1 MLGIIR
7 GFEGAKRRKEK
18 EKQHLISF
26 LVKCQSTEIQIVPS
40 TLKLLDKGERKKQQ
54 ERHRQTEESSSRV
67 AAGDV
72 KLLHLQKKKRRTCGI
87 KERGF
92 AVKTIFEKEKCC
104 SPLKKPKKPMSATSE
119 TRKGADFV

>member
-72 KLLHLQKKKRRTCGI
+72 KLLHLQKKKKEEHVGSKKEDLQSRLFSRR
-87 KERGF
+87 R
-92 AVKTIFEKEKCC
+92 
-104 SPLKKPKKPMSATSE
+104 SAAL
-119 TRKGADFV
+119 R

>member
-40 TLKLLDKGERKKQQ
+40 TLKLLDRGERKKQQ
-54 ERHRQTEESSSRV
+54 EKHRQTEESSSRV

-72 KLLHLQKKKRRTCGI
+72 KLLHLQKKKKKSMWDQRKRI
-87 KERGF
+87 
-92 AVKTIFEKEKCC
+92 C
-104 SPLKKPKKPMSATSE
+104 SQDYFREEVLLSAE
-119 TRKGADFV
+119 EAQKAHKRYF

>member
-72 KLLHLQKKKRRTCGI
+72 KLLHLQKKKKKNMWDQGKRI
-87 KERGF
+87 KTGLHPSMPN
-92 AVKTIFEKEKCC
+92 AMVVCQKEKKRYRMV
-104 SPLKKPKKPMSATSE
+104 SFYSE
-119 TRKGADFV
+119 THCR